1 MRISTRCVQSVPGRD
16 PYGAVSPPIYQ
27 TATFRQPGA
36 DEFGEYDYTRT
47 ANPTR
52 AQAEGQIA
60 ALEGGRHAC
69 AFASGMAAV
78 TAVVRLARAGDE
90 ILAGDDLYGG
100 TVRLLSRVVPD
111 LGLRVRYVDPADPEA
126 VEAAITPATRLL
138 LMETPTNPLL
148 RIADLERLS
157 GIVHRGGRRGVL
169 LAVDNSL
176 LSPCLQRPLSLG
188 ADLVIHSAT
197 KSLCGHGDVCAGAVV
212 TNDADLHQR
221 LAFHLNAE
229 GTGLAPFESWLLLR
243 GMKTLSLRVERQC
256 ANATRIAD
264 FLHAHPRVRNV
275 FYPTLASLPAR
286 AIHERQASGPG
297 SVLSFTTGD
306 PELSKRIVEG
316 TRLFTIAVSFG
327 SVGSSISL
335 PCRMSHAS
343 IPAEL
348 RGRLGPPPDLVRLS
362 VGIEDA
368 DDLIADLERAITEA
382 AGEQVR
388 GVDSVASCFL

>member
-1 MRISTRCVQSVPGRD
+1 MKISTRCVHPTPGRD

-52 AQAEGQIA
+52 AQAEEQIA

-100 TVRLLSRVVPD
+100 TVRLLSRVAPD
-111 LGLRVRYVDPADPEA
+111 LGLRVRYVDPADPEE

-138 LMETPTNPLL
+138 LVETPTNPLL

-157 GIVHRGGRRGVL
+157 GIIHRRGRRGAL

-256 ANATRIAD
+256 ANATRIAE
-264 FLHAHPRVRNV
+264 LLQAHPRVRNV
-275 FYPTLASLPAR
+275 FHPTLAPLPAR
-286 AIHERQASGPG
+286 AIHERQANGPG

-368 DDLIADLERAITEA
+368 DDLIADLERAIAEVVGEERA
-382 AGEQVR
+382 A
-388 GVDSVASCFL
+388 SAACFI